1 MDITRIKSALQ
12 FAAPAELYDIEPGQV
27 VFFVPKDGLDQITAR
42 LISEIF
48 VYFRRLYRDNDV
60 KISITPTD
68 NELLIDTIAGRNPNE
83 VGIPYE
89 VVVGTRDT
97 IAGFASQYFGE
108 DVQAIV
114 DRVPKEPTVS
124 RLRISATNLPVIVEI
139 DPDNRPA
146 KVQRKSVEQRIESSY
161 QSGFDL
167 GMKIAKPEKGSL
179 AEQKLIAKEEK
190 KLEKILRE
198 CAVLGIENEID
209 IDKIKKKVKEDLKNT
224 KNYQL
229 SIKTK
234 PNPARPGELSVC
246 DIYVADGEDSKL
258 ELTSIET
265 AVYLSFLLYK
275 DGVRV
280 LDAFDELRQVTQHIY
295 LRLPGSEK
303 TRKLEGGILDD
314 KNATYDAYMNTLRGY
329 FSTIREAVADKVSDP
344 LIAQEFSIEGFKNAP
359 YGIERSTKEI
369 RKQIIE
375 VFKLK

>member
-1 MDITRIKSALQ
+1 MNTSLIKNQLQ
-12 FAAPAELYDIEPGQV
+12 YSIPEELFSIEPGQI
-27 VFFVPKDGLDQITAR
+27 VFFIPSDGLIDQENLMTLNDFFSYLR
-42 LISEIF
+42 PLKMD
-48 VYFRRLYRDNDV
+48 YRFKV
-60 KISITPTD
+60 SLVPSR
-68 NELLIDTIAGRNPNE
+68 NELLIDTIAGRHPQE
-83 VGIPYE
+83 TGAPYK
-89 VVVGTRDT
+89 VFVGTWDS
-97 IAGFASQYFGE
+97 IPGIISQYTGI
-108 DVQAIV
+108 DVQEVREKGPRWIRHR
-114 DRVPKEPTVS
+114 D
-124 RLRISATNLPVIVEI
+124 ISTLPAIVEI
-139 DPDNRPA
+139 DPENRPA
-146 KVQRKSVEQRIESSY
+146 KVQSRSVEQRIESSY

-167 GMKIAKPEKGSL
+167 GMKIAKPEAGSL
-179 AEQKLIAKEEK
+179 AEKKLIAKEEK

-198 CAVLGIENEID
+198 CAVLGIELD
-209 IDKIKKKVKEDLKNT
+209 IDKIKKKVEEDLKNT

-234 PNPARPGELSVC
+234 PNPARPGELAFC
-246 DIYVADGEDSKL
+246 DIYVADSEDSKL

-280 LDAFDELRQVTQHIY
+280 LDAFDELRQVTQYIY

-329 FSTIREAVADKVSDP
+329 FTTIREAVADKVSDP

-369 RKQIIE
+369 RKQIKE
-375 VFKLK
+375 AFKL

>member
-89 VVVGTRDT
+89 VVVSTRET

-114 DRVPKEPTVS
+114 DRVPKDPLAS
-124 RLRISATNLPVIVEI
+124 RLRISATNLPAIVEI
-139 DPDNRPA
+139 DPENRPA

-179 AEQKLIAKEEK
+179 AEKKLIAKEEK
-190 KLEKILRE
+190 RLEKILRE
-198 CAVLGIENEID
+198 CAVLGIELD
-209 IDKIKKKVKEDLKNT
+209 IDRIKKKVEDDLKST

-229 SIKTK
+229 SIKMK
-234 PNPARPGELSVC
+234 SNPARPGELSVC

-258 ELTSIET
+258 ELTTIET

-280 LDAFDELRQVTQHIY
+280 LDAFDELRQVTQYIY

-329 FSTIREAVADKVSDP
+329 FTTIREAVADKVLDP

-369 RKQIIE
+369 RKQIKE
-375 VFKLK
+375 AFKLGQ

>member
-1 MDITRIKSALQ
+1 MDISRIKSALQ
-12 FAAPAELYDIEPGQV
+12 VAAPAELYDINPGEV
-27 VFFVPKDGLDQITAR
+27 VYFVPKYGLDQSTTYR
-42 LISEIF
+42 LFEF
-48 VYFRRLYRDNDV
+48 FRYMRQLYRDNDLML
-60 KISITPTD
+60 SIVPTD
-68 NELLIDTIAGRNPNE
+68 NELLIGTLAGRNPQD
-83 VGIPYE
+83 VGVPYD
-89 VVVGTRDT
+89 VVVSTWDT
-97 IAGFASQYFGE
+97 IAGFASHYFGE
-108 DVQAIV
+108 DLATIV
-114 DRVPKEPTVS
+114 ARAPKPI
-124 RLRISATNLPVIVEI
+124 RISRIQINDTDPVIVSI
-139 DPDNRPA
+139 DPDLRPA
-146 KVQRKSVEQRIESSY
+146 KVRQQSSESAY

-167 GMKIAKPEKGSL
+167 GMKIAKPEAGSP
-179 AEQKLIAKEEK
+179 AEKKLIAKEEK

-198 CAVLGIENEID
+198 CAVLGIELD
-209 IDKIKKKVKEDLKNT
+209 IDRIKKKVEDDLKNT

-329 FSTIREAVADKVSDP
+329 FTTIREAVADKVSDP

-369 RKQIIE
+369 RKQIKE
-375 VFKLK
+375 AFKL

>member
-1 MDITRIKSALQ
+1 MNTSLIKNQLQ
-12 FAAPAELYDIEPGQV
+12 YSIPEELFSIEPGQI
-27 VFFVPKDGLDQITAR
+27 VFFIPSDGLIDQENLMT
-42 LISEIF
+42 L
-48 VYFRRLYRDNDV
+48 NDFFSYLRALKMDYCFKV
-60 KISITPTD
+60 SLVPSR
-68 NELLIDTIAGRNPNE
+68 NELLIDTIAGRHPQE
-83 VGIPYE
+83 TGAPYK
-89 VVVGTRDT
+89 VFVGTWDS
-97 IAGFASQYFGE
+97 IPGIISQYTGI
-108 DVQAIV
+108 DVQEVREKGPRWIRYR
-114 DRVPKEPTVS
+114 DVS
-124 RLRISATNLPVIVEI
+124 TLPAIVEI
-139 DPDNRPA
+139 DPENRPA
-146 KVQRKSVEQRIESSY
+146 KVQSRSVEQRIESSY

-167 GMKIAKPEKGSL
+167 GMKMAKPEAGSL
-179 AEQKLIAKEEK
+179 AEKKLIAKEEK

-198 CAVLGIENEID
+198 CAVLGIELD
-209 IDKIKKKVKEDLKNT
+209 IDKIKKKVEEDLRNT

-246 DIYVADGEDSKL
+246 DIYVADSEDSKL

-280 LDAFDELRQVTQHIY
+280 LDAFDELRRVTQSIY
-295 LRLPGSEK
+295 LKLPGSEK

-329 FSTIREAVADKVSDP
+329 FTTIREAVADKVSDP

-369 RKQIIE
+369 RKQIKE
-375 VFKLK
+375 AFKL

>member
-1 MDITRIKSALQ
+1 MDTNLIKNQLQ
-12 FAAPAELYDIEPGQV
+12 YSIPEELFSIEPGQI
-27 VFFVPKDGLDQITAR
+27 VFFYPSDGLIDQENLMTLNSFFACLRALEQNLRIKVS
-42 LISEIF
+42 L
-48 VYFRRLYRDNDV
+48 V
-60 KISITPTD
+60 PTR
-68 NELLIDTIAGRNPNE
+68 NELLIDTIAGRNPQE
-83 VGIPYE
+83 TGIPYK
-89 VVVGTRDT
+89 VFLG
-97 IAGFASQYFGE
+97 AGDSIPGIVSQYFGE
-108 DVQAIV
+108 DIEKVLAVFPRLGRRYYTTTLPAIV
-114 DRVPKEPTVS
+114 TIDP
-124 RLRISATNLPVIVEI
+124 ANLP
-139 DPDNRPA
+139 A
-146 KVQRKSVEQRIESSY
+146 KEQSQSIESRIESSY

-179 AEQKLIAKEEK
+179 AEKKLIAKEEK

-198 CAVLGIENEID
+198 CAVLGIELD
-209 IDKIKKKVKEDLKNT
+209 IDRIKKKVEDDLRNT

-246 DIYVADGEDSKL
+246 DIYVADSEDSKL

-280 LDAFDELRQVTQHIY
+280 LDAFDELRRVTQSIY
-295 LRLPGSEK
+295 LKLPGSEK

-329 FSTIREAVADKVSDP
+329 FTTIREAVADKVSDP

-369 RKQIIE
+369 RKQIKE
-375 VFKLK
+375 AFKL

>member
-12 FAAPAELYDIEPGQV
+12 FAAPAELYDINPGQV
-27 VFFVPKDGLDQITAR
+27 VYFVPKDGLDQSTTYR
-42 LISEIF
+42 LFEF
-48 VYFRRLYRDNDV
+48 FRYMRQLYRDNDLML
-60 KISITPTD
+60 SIVPTD
-68 NELLIDTIAGRNPNE
+68 NELLIGTLAGRKPQD
-83 VGIPYE
+83 VGVPYD
-89 VVVGTRDT
+89 VVVSTWDT
-97 IAGFASQYFGE
+97 IAGFASHYFGE
-108 DVQAIV
+108 DLATIV
-114 DRVPKEPTVS
+114 ARAPKPTTISHITISDTAPIIVS
-124 RLRISATNLPVIVEI
+124 I
-139 DPDNRPA
+139 DPDIRPT
-146 KVQRKSVEQRIESSY
+146 KIRKQSSESAY

-179 AEQKLIAKEEK
+179 AETKLIAKEEK

-209 IDKIKKKVKEDLKNT
+209 IDRIKKKVEEDLKNT

-234 PNPARPGELSVC
+234 PNPARPGELAVC
-246 DIYVADGEDSKL
+246 DIYVADSEDSKL

-280 LDAFDELRQVTQHIY
+280 LDAFDELRQVTQSIY
-295 LRLPGSEK
+295 LKLPGSEK

-329 FSTIREAVADKVSDP
+329 FTTIREAVADKVSDP

-369 RKQIIE
+369 RKQIKE
-375 VFKLK
+375 AFKL